1 MAKSQDEFFLKK
13 TMQLARRG
21 EGRTS
26 PNPLVGAVIV
36 KNGKILSRGYHHCC
50 GGVHAEVD
58 ALQRARQSVDG
69 ATLYVNL
76 EPCAHYGRTP
86 PCVEAIIKARIKRVV
101 IGMKDPNPLTNGKG
115 IRRLRDAGIAVTLA
129 DNDAVFR
136 ELNARFVKYI
146 TQNMP
151 YVVIKAGQSLD
162 GKIATAGGESKWITG
177 VKSREYA
184 QALRDK
190 ADAIM
195 VGGKTLLND
204 DPLLSC
210 RYRGKIKPDK
220 PVKVIVD
227 PELKTPVSARIFSA
241 DSPAPVLIAAS
252 AEAAKTSRARALIR
266 KGAEI
271 IPCRLTGKGRIDLSY
286 LLRKL
291 AQREI
296 AGVLIEGGGM
306 LVGTCFDSRLVDE
319 VYFFIAPKIIGG
331 EAAVSSVR
339 GKGITGLKQAITLRD
354 SKLLRLGGDF
364 LVTGKVVYNR

>member
-1 MAKSQDEFFLKK
+1 
-13 TMQLARRG
+13 
-21 EGRTS
+21 
-26 PNPLVGAVIV
+26 
-36 KNGKILSRGYHHCC
+36 
-50 GGVHAEVD
+50 
-58 ALQRARQSVDG
+58 VDG